1 MKQLLH
7 MTIPLLITFILSL
20 FYAFQYFVPHESIK
34 DTFSFLLQC
43 TMIIGCF
50 AALLG
55 IYSLVRVHAIRIK
68 RRGQNWK
75 YSYITISFLTLTIIV
90 GMFGSIEKGA
100 ALKGHMYYFIY
111 TSILIP
117 IQATMFSLLAFF
129 IASAAYRAFRAR
141 SLVATVLLLTAV
153 FVMIGRVPIGEYLH
167 IIPGWLADSLGI
179 PTNPLPAFAH
189 WLLNVPNLAAK
200 RAIAIGIGLGASATA
215 LKVALGIER
224 SHLGG

>member
-1 MKQLLH
+1 MKQTLQL
-7 MTIPLLITFILSL
+7 TIPLLITFILSL
-20 FYAFQYFVPHESIK
+20 FYCFQYFVPHESIK

-55 IYSLVRVHAIRIK
+55 IYSLVRVHAMRIK
-68 RRGQNWK
+68 RRGLNWK
-75 YSYITISFLTLTIIV
+75 YSYLTIFFLTLTIIV
-90 GMFGSIEKGA
+90 GMFGSIERGP
-100 ALKGHMYYFIY
+100 ALEGHMYYFIY

-153 FVMIGRVPIGEYLH
+153 FVMIGRVPIGGQIH
-167 IIPGWLADSLGI
+167 QF
-179 PTNPLPAFAH
+179 LPDFAH